1 MSILGFIFFQI
12 ISARTS
18 HEMCVAITAVSRN
31 SAFVKIYHKLLNR
44 REEWNTKIAILI
56 WLVKF
61 SSLWIDNFF
70 LFGFLSQ
77 ALTIQRTAREGRGHL
92 RSSLP
97 IPPSREQ
104 SDIYLQLWIW
114 NDQLVFLIVLHV
126 VTRLL
131 LNEI

>member
-1 MSILGFIFFQI
+1 MK
-12 ISARTS
+12 
-18 HEMCVAITAVSRN
+18 CVLLLLLYQGTRLLW
-31 SAFVKIYHKLLNR
+31 KYHKLLNR

-92 RSSLP
+92 CSSLP
-97 IPPSREQ
+97 IPSSREQ

-131 LNEI
+131 LNEIYPPLWISIWLNVIVF